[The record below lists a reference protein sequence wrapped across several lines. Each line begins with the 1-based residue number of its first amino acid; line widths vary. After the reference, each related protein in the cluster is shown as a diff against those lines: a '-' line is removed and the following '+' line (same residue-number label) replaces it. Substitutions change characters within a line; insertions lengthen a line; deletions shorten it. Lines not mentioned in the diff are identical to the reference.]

1 MDLSAT
7 HNAGEEGN
15 TRLAGRLSIYFV
27 KEEEKD
33 NDDDDDDEDD
43 DDESESD
50 EDSEEETDDEDEE
63 EDRNIETAADTQ
75 VGDID
80 VFNMDFE
87 PEEEEVRHTGGG
99 AGLFDMGSSKLKRA
113 RVRVG
118 PPQNCDI
125 SSKKKTPPQ
134 QTLQKIEKQ
143 MHKMSKGIALER
155 VITVPGARKYGPEPG
170 DDDKGK
176 KKKGSKEDVLA
187 KKSHYD
193 EFDKVLGLQSKTA
206 NPVLRITSSFL
217 GPLMRMIR
225 IFLYI
230 TRVIFNMATWR
241 DPYLS
246 FWILCFLVTQT
257 VLLLI
262 WPWRPFLFIS
272 SFLCLG
278 PQVRFESCLLLVGL
292 VSINFKF
299 RGLTSSCFFLFIERF
314 CAQIP

>member
-1 MDLSAT
+1 MDLAT
-7 HNAGEEGN
+7 THHAGEEGN

-43 DDESESD
+43 DDESETD

-63 EDRNIETAADTQ
+63 EDHNIETAADTQ

-225 IFLYI
+225 IFLYV

-278 PQVRFESCLLLVGL
+278 PQVSFESCSLY
-292 VSINFKF
+292 
-299 RGLTSSCFFLFIERF
+299 
-314 CAQIP
+314 

>member
-1 MDLSAT
+1 MCSFHVSLSLPGLT
-7 HNAGEEGN
+7 NSFPLCSVNLSTCAGEEGN

-33 NDDDDDDEDD
+33 NQDDDDDEDD
-43 DDESESD
+43 EDESETD
-50 EDSEEETDDEDEE
+50 EDDSEDETEDEDEE

-99 AGLFDMGSSKLKRA
+99 AGLFDLGSSKLKRA

-170 DDDKGK
+170 EEDKGK

-225 IFLYI
+225 IFLYV

-257 VLLLI
+257 ILLLI

-278 PQVRFESCLLLVGL
+278 PQVSAFSCLYY
-292 VSINFKF
+292 
-299 RGLTSSCFFLFIERF
+299 T
-314 CAQIP
+314 

>member
-1 MDLSAT
+1 MADFCLTVSRYT
-7 HNAGEEGN
+7 GEEGN
-15 TRLAGRLSIYFV
+15 TRLHGRLSIYFV
-27 KEEEKD
+27 KEEEKENQGD
-33 NDDDDDDEDD
+33 EDDEDD
-43 DDESESD
+43 DDESETD
-50 EDSEEETDDEDEE
+50 EDDSEDESDDEDEE
-63 EDRNIETAADTQ
+63 EDQNIETAADTQ

-99 AGLFDMGSSKLKRA
+99 AGLFDLGSSKLKRA

-125 SSKKKTPPQ
+125 SAKKKTPPQ

-170 DDDKGK
+170 EEDKGK

-257 VLLLI
+257 ILLLI

-278 PQVRFESCLLLVGL
+278 PQVSCVRYVL
-292 VSINFKF
+292 
-299 RGLTSSCFFLFIERF
+299 RT
-314 CAQIP
+314 